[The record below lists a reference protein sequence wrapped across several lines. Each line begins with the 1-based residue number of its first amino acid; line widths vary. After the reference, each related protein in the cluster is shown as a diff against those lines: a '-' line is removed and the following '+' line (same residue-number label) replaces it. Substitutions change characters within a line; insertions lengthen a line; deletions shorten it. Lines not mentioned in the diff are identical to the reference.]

1 MVVVSP
7 GELRR
12 NLKKY
17 QDLADK
23 ERVIIQRG
31 NTETFELR
39 KRERISDDSFFDDP
53 KNIEAIEKGIADIKV
68 GKSRKSDP
76 NKTIWENIL

>member
-1 MVVVSP
+1 MVVISP

-17 QDLADK
+17 LDLADK

-31 NTETFELR
+31 KTETFELR
-39 KRERISDDSFFDDP
+39 KWERISDDPFLNDP
-53 KNIEAIEKGIADIKV
+53 KNIEAIEKGLAAIRAGKFKKLDAD
-68 GKSRKSDP
+68 
-76 NKTIWENIL
+76 KTIWENIL